1 VTDFRP
7 ISRKEKKRKE
17 TMLFL
22 EGEKKR
28 EREINFSLLLH
39 QAPQPHWLP
48 AVPDAVPGPCGHLP
62 PGAGLAWACFDR
74 VRQEGPVCLR
84 LLSISIPYV
93 CGQLMSMV

>member
-1 VTDFRP
+1 
-7 ISRKEKKRKE
+7 
-17 TMLFL
+17 MLFL
-22 EGEKKR
+22 EGEKKKR
-28 EREINFSLLLH
+28 ERNKFFLAS
-39 QAPQPHWLP
+39 APSTAATLAS
-48 AVPDAVPGPCGHLP
+48 AVPDAVPGPCCHLP